1 MKETKPNNN
10 KIRKKAAT
18 MPMSIHNSVSGL
30 FASGIVIS
38 CFFANG
44 GGLLTFFLGII
55 DTQHGTNEKSDYT
68 ADNNTY

>member
-1 MKETKPNNN
+1 
-10 KIRKKAAT
+10 